1 MNKITVTKLP
11 KSKVEVKVEVPAED
25 FSVFVEKAL
34 NEFTKETQIAGFR
47 PGQAPKDMVK
57 GRVGQAKLLDRAA
70 VLAVE
75 ATFPTVVRENNLEPL
90 GYPEI
95 AVLKLAEGNPLEYQA
110 TVAVYPEAKLPDYK
124 QIAGGFELKKVELT
138 EEDTKRL
145 KMEKER
151 HMREHLREDALAAIA
166 QKTEVEIPEV
176 LVERETEKMMHQLK
190 ERTPQTLN
198 MSFEDY
204 LAKLGKTEVEM
215 RESMAKDNEVRIK
228 NYIIL
233 QEIAKMEK
241 VEATDEE
248 ITAAMKKDKGAGG
261 DQEDAG
267 EDDGPENGQ
276 IKEYYRETL
285 KNEKTFEYIDS
296 LFKKA

>member
-1 MNKITVTKLP
+1 MNKTTVTKLP
-11 KSKVEVKVEVPAED
+11 KSKVEIKVEMPAED
-25 FSVFVEKAL
+25 FSAYIEKAL
-34 NEFTKETQIAGFR
+34 NEFAKDAQIPGFR
-47 PGQAPKDMVK
+47 PGQAPKDIVK
-57 GRVGQAKLLDRAA
+57 SRVGQAKLLDRAA

-75 ATFPTVVRENNLEPL
+75 ATFPTAIRENNLEPL

-95 AVLKLAEGNPLEYQA
+95 AILKLAENNPLEYQA

-204 LAKLGKTEVEM
+204 LAKLGKTEDQM
-215 RESMAKDNEVRIK
+215 RESMAKDNEARIK
-228 NYIIL
+228 NYLIL
-233 QEIAKMEK
+233 QEISKLEK
-241 VEATDEE
+241 IEATDDE
-248 ITAAMKKDKGAGG
+248 IAAAMKKDNGADEAKGDVADEGG
-261 DQEDAG
+261 AES
-267 EDDGPENGQ
+267 NQ

-285 KNEKTFEYIDS
+285 KNEKTFEFIDS
-296 LFKKA
+296 LFKKN